1 MSKSPPVCNNLQ
13 THGVG
18 LPEAELNPLR
28 TPESGGVR
36 SGWGS
41 DVTRVVKFV
50 TMLLLIPTLQVKN
63 YVPISYIPQRVP
75 LNNRTYEIMPPKDHR
90 MHSNSKHVILPR
102 CQLSSCI

>member
-1 MSKSPPVCNNLQ
+1 MGLGCQRQSSTLSALRSP
-13 THGVG
+13 VG
-18 LPEAELNPLR
+18 CVQV
-28 TPESGGVR
+28 G
-36 SGWGS
+36 